1 MPVITKFDP
10 SWRHPNPT
18 MTAMS
23 HTYHRT
29 CNAGQPMLTRRDIVA
44 CAAAALAAPAALAQS
59 PSMATA
65 RVIVGFPPGG
75 ASDVIART
83 VSEQTKGQY
92 ASTLIVENKPGAA
105 ARIAAELVKASA
117 PDGTTML
124 VTPASVLTLY
134 PHVYKGLRYDAFK
147 DFAPVT
153 AVSKT
158 DLAMFA
164 GPAVPASV
172 QTVAE
177 LIRWLKANPKLA
189 SFGTPALGA
198 SPHLA
203 GLMFARL
210 AGVEM
215 TVIPYQGG
223 APAAAALIGGEVPL
237 TFGSISDGIEHAKAG
252 KVRVLSTTG
261 AQRSSHLPSVPTF
274 AESGFPDLVIQDW
287 HTFVLPGG
295 TPPAVVERLNT
306 AVRAAIATPVVQGVL
321 NRFALESAGNSVED
335 FTRVLRSEHE
345 RWARI
350 VATLKFT
357 ME

>member
-1 MPVITKFDP
+1 MNRMSPTYYRSFD
-10 SWRHPNPT
+10 
-18 MTAMS
+18 TA
-23 HTYHRT
+23 
-29 CNAGQPMLTRRDIVA
+29 QPKLTRRDA
-44 CAAAALAAPAALAQS
+44 MAYAAIALATPAALAQS

-83 VSEQTKGQY
+83 VGEQTKGQY

-105 ARIAAELVKASA
+105 ARIAAELVKAAA

-177 LIRWLKANPKLA
+177 LVRWLKANPKQA

-223 APAAAALIGGEVPL
+223 APAALALMAGEVPL

-252 KVRVLSTTG
+252 KLRVLATTG
-261 AQRSSHLPSVPTF
+261 AQRSSYVPSVPTF
-274 AESGFPDLVIQDW
+274 VESGFPDLVIQDW
-287 HTFVLPGG
+287 HTFVLPAGA
-295 TPPAVVERLNT
+295 PPAVVERLN
-306 AVRAAIATPVVQGVL
+306 AALRAAVATPVVQGVL
-321 NRFALESAGNSVED
+321 NRLALEPVGNSVED
-335 FTRVLRSEHE
+335 FTRLLRSEHE